1 MAGSL
6 VIRGRRVVTGQGVR
20 PAAVHVAGGVID
32 RVAGYHDAA
41 GDRVVEAGDAAVLP
55 GLVDAHVHVNDPGR
69 ADWEGFE
76 HATLAAAAGG
86 VTTIVDMPLNSLPP
100 TTTVAGLEAKLAAA
114 AGRCHVDT
122 GFWGGIVPGNLDELP
137 DLMAAGVLGCK
148 AFLVDSGVEEFP
160 PVGPAELEAAMGALR
175 TAGGVTLVHAE
186 APAPTAAAT
195 AAVERS
201 AADRRRYRTWLDSR
215 PDRAETEA
223 VATVAELAG
232 RTGAR
237 AHVVHLSSAEA
248 LAPLR
253 AARRAGASLSAETC
267 PHYLALAA
275 EDVPDGAT
283 LHKCAP
289 PVRGAANR
297 ERLWAAL
304 AEGTIATV
312 ASDHSPCPP
321 DRKHLDDGDFLAAWG
336 GIASLQ
342 LALPLVWTAARARG
356 HTLVDLARWMCA
368 APARLTGLDRRKGAI
383 AAGRDADLVV
393 FDPEAAFRV
402 DPASLQHRHPV
413 TPYAGRMLRGVV
425 LETWLRGRRVHDHG
439 RFAAPA
445 GSTLLRETS
454 AT

>member
-1 MAGSL
+1 MTDL
-6 VIRGRRVVTGQGVR
+6 VIRGRRVVTAQGVR

-32 RVAGYHDAA
+32 RVAGYDDAA
-41 GDRVVEAGDAAVLP
+41 GNPVVEVGDAVVLP
-55 GLVDAHVHVNDPGR
+55 GLVDTHVHVDDPGR

-76 HATLAAAAGG
+76 HATRAAAAGG
-86 VTTIVDMPLNSLPP
+86 VTTMVDMPLNSLPP

-122 GFWGGIVPGNLDELP
+122 AFWGGIVPGNLGELP
-137 DLMAAGVLGCK
+137 DLVAAGVLGCK

-160 PVGPAELEAAMGALR
+160 RVGLAELEAAMGALR
-175 TAGGVTLVHAE
+175 TAQAVTLVHAE
-186 APAPTAAAT
+186 APGPIQAAA

-201 AADRRRYRTWLDSR
+201 GADRRRYRTWLDSR

-223 VATVAELAG
+223 VAAVAELAG

-248 LAPLR
+248 LEPLR
-253 AARRAGASLSAETC
+253 AARRAGARVSAETC
-267 PHYLALAA
+267 PHYLSLAA
-275 EDVPDGAT
+275 EDIPDGAT
-283 LHKCAP
+283 QHKCAP

-321 DRKHLDDGDFLAAWG
+321 DRKRLDDGDFLAAWG

-342 LALPLVWTAARARG
+342 LALPVVWTAARARG
-356 HTLVDLARWMCA
+356 HTLVDLARWMSA
-368 APARLTGLDRRKGAI
+368 APARLAGLDGRKGAI

-393 FDPEAAFRV
+393 FDPDATFRV
-402 DPASLQHRHPV
+402 DPASLHHRHPL
-413 TPYAGRMLRGVV
+413 TPYAGRMLHGVV
-425 LETWLRGRRVHDHG
+425 LETWLRGRTIHDRG

-445 GSTLLRETS
+445 GTTLLRETS
-454 AT
+454 AR

>member
-1 MAGSL
+1 MTDL
-6 VIRGRRVVTGQGVR
+6 VIRGRRVVTAQGVR

-32 RVAGYHDAA
+32 RVAGYDDAA
-41 GDRVVEAGDAAVLP
+41 GNPVVEVGDAVVLP
-55 GLVDAHVHVNDPGR
+55 GLVDTHVHVDDPGR

-76 HATLAAAAGG
+76 HATRAAAAGG
-86 VTTIVDMPLNSLPP
+86 VTTMVDMPLNSLPP

-122 GFWGGIVPGNLDELP
+122 AFWGGIVPGNLGELP
-137 DLMAAGVLGCK
+137 DLVAAGVLGCK

-160 PVGPAELEAAMGALR
+160 RVGLAELEAAMGALR
-175 TAGGVTLVHAE
+175 TAQAVTLVHAE
-186 APAPTAAAT
+186 APGPIQAAA

-201 AADRRRYRTWLDSR
+201 GADRRRYRTWLDSR

-223 VATVAELAG
+223 VAAVAELAG

-248 LAPLR
+248 LEPLR
-253 AARRAGASLSAETC
+253 AARRAGARVSAETC
-267 PHYLALAA
+267 PHYLSLAA
-275 EDVPDGAT
+275 EDIPDGAT
-283 LHKCAP
+283 QHKCAP

-321 DRKHLDDGDFLAAWG
+321 DRKRLDDGDFLAAWG

-342 LALPLVWTAARARG
+342 LALPVVWTAARARG
-356 HTLVDLARWMCA
+356 HTLVDLARWMSA
-368 APARLTGLDRRKGAI
+368 APARLAGLDGRKGAI

-393 FDPEAAFRV
+393 FDPDATFRV
-402 DPASLQHRHPV
+402 DPASLHHRHPV
-413 TPYAGRMLRGVV
+413 TPYAGRMLHGVV
-425 LETWLRGRRVHDHG
+425 LETWLRGRTIHDRG

-445 GSTLLRETS
+445 GTTLLRETS
-454 AT
+454 AR

>member
-1 MAGSL
+1 MTDL
-6 VIRGRRVVTGQGVR
+6 VIRGRRVVTAQGVR

-32 RVAGYHDAA
+32 RVAGYDDA
-41 GDRVVEAGDAAVLP
+41 GGNPVVEVGDAVVLP
-55 GLVDAHVHVNDPGR
+55 GLVDTHVHVNDPGR

-76 HATLAAAAGG
+76 HATRAAAAGG
-86 VTTIVDMPLNSLPP
+86 VTTMVDMPLNSLPP

-122 GFWGGIVPGNLDELP
+122 AFWGGIVPGNLGELP
-137 DLMAAGVLGCK
+137 DLVAAGVLGCK
-148 AFLVDSGVEEFP
+148 AFLVDSGVEEFQR
-160 PVGPAELEAAMGALR
+160 VGLAELEAAMGALR
-175 TAGGVTLVHAE
+175 TADAVTLVHAE
-186 APAPTAAAT
+186 APGPTAAAA

-201 AADRRRYRTWLDSR
+201 GADRRRYRTWLDSR

-223 VATVAELAG
+223 VAAVAELAG
-232 RTGAR
+232 GTGAR

-248 LAPLR
+248 LEPLR
-253 AARRAGASLSAETC
+253 AARRAGARVSAETC
-267 PHYLALAA
+267 PHYLSLAA
-275 EDVPDGAT
+275 EDIPDGAT
-283 LHKCAP
+283 EHKCAP

-321 DRKHLDDGDFLAAWG
+321 DRKRLEDGDFLAAWG

-342 LALPLVWTAARARG
+342 LALPVVWTAARARG
-356 HTLVDLARWMCA
+356 HTLVDLARWMSA
-368 APARLTGLDRRKGAI
+368 APARLAGLDGRKGAI

-393 FDPEAAFRV
+393 FDPDATFRV
-402 DPASLQHRHPV
+402 DPASLHHRHPV
-413 TPYAGRMLRGVV
+413 TPYAGRMLHGVV
-425 LETWLRGRRVHDHG
+425 LETWLRGRKVQDRG

-445 GSTLLRETS
+445 GTTLLRETS
-454 AT
+454 TR